1 MLRPDGSIVWLY
13 DKGQVSF
20 DASGQPL
27 QMSGVAMDITAR
39 KQAEAR
45 ERRYLNR
52 LKQLTAASPLIN
64 STLSLDNLLQLIA
77 DKSRE
82 IIEAH
87 MAIVHITLDGNW
99 TSANSKISLSK
110 KYAQWRDYQASLD
123 GSGIYH
129 IVCQNQQPMRLTQAQ
144 LEAHPAWHSF
154 GKAAS
159 KHPPLRG
166 WLAAPVTFVNGKSL
180 GIIQLSDKYEGEFTE
195 EDENIL
201 AQLGHMVGAAIDNAR
216 LYEESQQANRVKDEF
231 LAILSHELRSPLN
244 AILGWSKLLLSRQ
257 LEPAATRRALETIER
272 NARLQTQLIGD
283 LLDVSRI
290 LQGKLRLNVCP
301 VNLTVSIEA
310 AIDTMSLAAQSKS
323 IQIKSVLDPT
333 VGLVLGDASRL
344 QQVVWNL
351 LANAIKFTPNG
362 GRVEV
367 RLEVVN
373 DWQMGRWETR
383 GPHSAKGVEIRGN
396 GEKVESNSPHHP
408 TTPSL
413 DHKNRYA
420 QITVKDTGIG
430 IKPQFLPHVF
440 DYFRQADGSIT
451 RNHGG
456 LGLGL
461 AITRHIVELHGGTVS
476 AESPG
481 EGQGATFTVR
491 LPLLPT
497 APSPH
502 CPITQSPHHP
512 ISQFPLAGLRVLV
525 VDDELDSR
533 EFLVFAL
540 EEYGAVPMAVSS
552 AEQALQALHTFKPDV
567 LLSDIG
573 TPETDGYTLV
583 RKIRQMKQEQGGKIP
598 AIALTAYAREED
610 KNRAISAGFE
620 PYCQTSRTNRVSYS
634 DSRVNG
640 EQGFRRNTLIR
651 RSLIYSNLTTTI
663 SYSSL

>member
-27 QMSGVAMDITAR
+27 QMSGIAMDITAR

-45 ERRYLNR
+45 ERKYLNR
-52 LKQLTAASPLIN
+52 LKQLTAASPLIH

-87 MAIVHITLDGNW
+87 MAIIHITLDGNW
-99 TSANSKISLSK
+99 TSANSKISLSE

-123 GSGIYH
+123 GTGIYH

-166 WLAAPVTFVNGKSL
+166 WLAAPVTFLNGKSL

-244 AILGWSKLLLSRQ
+244 AILGWSKILLSRQ
-257 LEPAATRRALETIER
+257 LEPAVTRRALETIER
-272 NARLQTQLIGD
+272 NARLQTQLTGD

-290 LQGKLRLNVCP
+290 LQGKLRLNICP
-301 VNLTVSIEA
+301 VNLTVPIEA
-310 AIDTMSLAAQSKS
+310 AIDTMHLAAQSKS

-333 VGLVLGDASRL
+333 VGLVLGDANRL

-351 LANAIKFTPNG
+351 LANAIKFTPTG
-362 GRVEV
+362 GEVEV
-367 RLEVVN
+367 CLLKGMETG
-373 DWQMGRWETR
+373 DWGQGRQGGQGRISTLSI
-383 GPHSAKGVEIRGN
+383 PN
-396 GEKVESNSPHHP
+396 PLSPI
-408 TTPSL
+408 T
-413 DHKNRYA
+413 NYA

-461 AITRHIVELHGGTVS
+461 AIPRHIVELHGGTVS
-476 AESPG
+476 TESSG

-497 APSPH
+497 PPNPPSA
-502 CPITQSPHHP
+502 ITPFSPSA
-512 ISQFPLAGLRVLV
+512 ITQFPLAGLRVLV

-540 EEYGAVPMAVSS
+540 EEYGAMAMAVSS
-552 AEQALQALHTFKPDV
+552 AEQALQALDTFKPDV

-573 TPETDGYTLV
+573 MPETDGYTLV
-583 RKIRQMKQEQGGKIP
+583 RKIRQMNQEQGGKIP

-620 PYCQTSRTNRVSYS
+620 CHIAKPVEPTELVTVIL
-634 DSRVNG
+634 
-640 EQGFRRNTLIR
+640 ELIESKDLGVPR
-651 RSLIYSNLTTTI
+651 
-663 SYSSL
+663 